1 MKDQQQTDYTWF
13 SENFYMLYQRYGNS
27 YLVIKNKTILGSYN
41 SFSEAYHDT
50 IKTETLGTFIIQRVC
65 DNQEDLTEYVV
76 GPITILEES
85 NIIDSNNSDY

>member
-50 IKTETLGTFIIQRVC
+50 IKTESFGTFIIQRVC

-85 NIIDSNNSDY
+85 NSIYSNNTDC